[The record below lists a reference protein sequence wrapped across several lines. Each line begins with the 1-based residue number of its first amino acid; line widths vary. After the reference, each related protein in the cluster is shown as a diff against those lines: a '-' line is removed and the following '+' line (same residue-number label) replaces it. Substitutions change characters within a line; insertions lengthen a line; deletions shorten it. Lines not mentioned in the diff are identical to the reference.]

1 MPQSPLSQYLFS
13 LEEVLFFH
21 QHLLRSF
28 DSFVHPRITLH
39 ILDWRNLLAAE
50 KSSKHCIS
58 QTESKLGFV
67 EMEMALLKQEQVHR
81 KYNRTY
87 LIDTW
92 TSANLMMS

>member
-39 ILDWRNLLAAE
+39 ILDWRNLLAAG
-50 KSSKHCIS
+50 KSRKHWIS
-58 QTESKLGFV
+58 QTESQLAFM
-67 EMEMALLKQEQVHR
+67 EMEMALLKQEQVHI
-81 KYNRTY
+81 KYNGTY